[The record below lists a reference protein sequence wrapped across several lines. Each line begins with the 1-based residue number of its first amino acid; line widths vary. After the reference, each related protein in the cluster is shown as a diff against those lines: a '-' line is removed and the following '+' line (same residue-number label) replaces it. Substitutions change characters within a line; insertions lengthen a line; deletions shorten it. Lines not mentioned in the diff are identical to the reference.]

1 VELTVTVTNQVY
13 HDELQ
18 NRSSEEFK
26 KFNETFS
33 EQVNLGQHNPRAPQ
47 LPPGRTLE
55 GLRKLKAIPLLE
67 GCEFFSPSPQILT
80 GSQGSQGLSEPGSY
94 MGSAKAGLV
103 SRKDLSIWPVNQGL
117 GMRMSVYVDGC
128 GGVLWDGASIL
139 CQKGTAGPKWDL
151 FHDTVAP
158 CLSDESDLFWNFQV

>member
-33 EQVNLGQHNPRAPQ
+33 EQVNLGQHNPRAAQ

-55 GLRKLKAIPLLE
+55 GLRKLKAIPMLE
-67 GCEFFSPSPQILT
+67 GCEVFSPSPPNP
-80 GSQGSQGLSEPGSY
+80 QGLSEFGGY
-94 MGSAKAGLV
+94 GERQGGAGL
-103 SRKDLSIWPVNQGL
+103 
-117 GMRMSVYVDGC
+117 
-128 GGVLWDGASIL
+128 
-139 CQKGTAGPKWDL
+139 
-151 FHDTVAP
+151 
-158 CLSDESDLFWNFQV
+158 

>member
-1 VELTVTVTNQVY
+1 LLSEWCFVLSPVDQTVSAQVELTVTVTNQVY

-33 EQVNLGQHNPRAPQ
+33 EEVNLGQHIPRAAQ

-67 GCEFFSPSPQILT
+67 GCEFFSPSPQILRACRAW
-80 GSQGSQGLSEPGSY
+80 GLWGAPGR
-94 MGSAKAGLV
+94 G
-103 SRKDLSIWPVNQGL
+103 
-117 GMRMSVYVDGC
+117 
-128 GGVLWDGASIL
+128 
-139 CQKGTAGPKWDL
+139 
-151 FHDTVAP
+151 
-158 CLSDESDLFWNFQV
+158 

>member
-1 VELTVTVTNQVY
+1 MVFSLPCRALSVRGAWLSFYTHGGVAGVQTSVTGAREGGALLSEWCFVLSPVDQTVSAQVELTVTVTNQVY

-33 EQVNLGQHNPRAPQ
+33 EQVNLGQHNPRATQ

-67 GCEFFSPSPQILT
+67 GCEVFSPSPQILRACHSLGDT
-80 GSQGSQGLSEPGSY
+80 G
-94 MGSAKAGLV
+94 AGVARVALV
-103 SRKDLSIWPVNQGL
+103 SRKDLSIWPVYQ
-117 GMRMSVYVDGC
+117 
-128 GGVLWDGASIL
+128 
-139 CQKGTAGPKWDL
+139 
-151 FHDTVAP
+151 
-158 CLSDESDLFWNFQV
+158 

>member
-1 VELTVTVTNQVY
+1 LLSEWCFVLSPVDQTVSAQVELTVTVTNQVY

-26 KFNETFS
+26 KFNESFP

-67 GCEFFSPSPQILT
+67 GCEFFSPSPQILRACQSLGAT
-80 GSQGSQGLSEPGSY
+80 WGSPGRGWS
-94 MGSAKAGLV
+94 LV
-103 SRKDLSIWPVNQGL
+103 RSCPFGQ
-117 GMRMSVYVDGC
+117 Y
-128 GGVLWDGASIL
+128 
-139 CQKGTAGPKWDL
+139 T
-151 FHDTVAP
+151 
-158 CLSDESDLFWNFQV
+158 SDWG